1 VLFDRRAMAM
11 APARLDVLAIEL
23 ARSVPALTLAEKR
36 LLARLVEFA
45 RAAKPGGH

>member
-23 ARSVPALTLAEKR
+23 SRSVPALTLAEKR